1 MTWVSLLR
9 LMTRKMDILLSIAVA
24 GELETTPKEVP
35 AMVSLM
41 VADFISEEYCI
52 LHFSIGKRLN
62 YIWGEGLNSLSMV
75 VKMNQ
80 GKSLCL
86 LNLRLSGRLHLIIER
101 VIPWG
106 INLAWS
112 FERENVLWKHCD
124 FQNFLP
130 SPKRPFIESISCKI
144 DSF

>member
-1 MTWVSLLR
+1 
-9 LMTRKMDILLSIAVA
+9 MDILLSIAVA
-24 GELETTPKEVP
+24 GELETTPKGEVP

-52 LHFSIGKRLN
+52 LHFSIGKRLDD
-62 YIWGEGLNSLSMV
+62 IWGEGLNSLSMV

-112 FERENVLWKHCD
+112 FERKNVLWKHCD
-124 FQNFLP
+124 FQNLVQ
-130 SPKRPFIESISCKI
+130 KVQK
-144 DSF
+144 DSLLNL